1 MAKEQKENLKN
12 ESPAHVAADPRTS
25 ITSINPSE
33 PEAPLVSLIDKEMSN
48 MTDDELRAHVQALRE
63 AAGSNATLHAQMREA
78 KTKTKRTPAKKRA
91 SKKSSKSAADT
102 TTESDLISKY
112 NF

>member
-1 MAKEQKENLKN
+1 MSKQQKENLKN
-12 ESPAHVAADPRTS
+12 ESPAHIAVDPRT
-25 ITSINPSE
+25 TVATNNPSE
-33 PEAPLVSLIDKEMSN
+33 PEAPLVTLIDKEMSD

-78 KTKTKRTPAKKRA
+78 NAKTKRTPAKKQT
-91 SKKSSKSAADT
+91 SKKSADT
-102 TTESDLISKY
+102 SSPSDLISKY